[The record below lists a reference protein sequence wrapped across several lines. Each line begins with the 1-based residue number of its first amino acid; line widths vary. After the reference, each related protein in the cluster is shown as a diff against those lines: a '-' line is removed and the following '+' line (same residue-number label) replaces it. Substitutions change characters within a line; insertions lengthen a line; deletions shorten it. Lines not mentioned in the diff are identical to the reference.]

1 MESEANVYSPQW
13 FEFFHFGIDEAR
25 TIRETEFVCSCSP
38 RPEFQKI
45 LDVCCGMG
53 RHARALCARGYSVVG
68 VDRDQEA
75 IASARELDGGPNY
88 VFADIRDYQPTP
100 DEFDVAIVM
109 GQSFGHFD
117 ATTNSSVLFRLANGV
132 RTRGRII
139 LDVWNPE
146 FFATCQGERELKT
159 QRGSVR
165 ENKRVI
171 GDRLYVSLDYQD
183 GAREEFEWQ
192 LFMPGQMERLAKA
205 VGLRLVTSCSGFDAK
220 NLISPGDPRIQFVL
234 QREATE

>member
-1 MESEANVYSPQW
+1 MNEPNRYSRNW
-13 FEFFHFGIDEAR
+13 FEYFHVEIDEAR
-25 TIRETEFVCSCSP
+25 SSREVEFICRVAP
-38 RPEFQKI
+38 LPEFQNI

-53 RHARALCARGYSVVG
+53 RHARALCNRGYSVVG

-75 IASARELDGGPNY
+75 IAIARELDGGPNY
-88 VFADIRDYQPTP
+88 VFADICDYQPTP
-100 DEFDVAIVM
+100 DEFDAAIVM

-117 ATTNSSVLFRLANGV
+117 VATNSSVLFRLANGV
-132 RTRGRII
+132 RKRGRII

-146 FFATCQGERELKT
+146 FFTAYQGERELKT

-183 GAREEFEWQ
+183 GAHEKFEWQ
-192 LFMPGQMERLAKA
+192 LFTPGQMERLAKA

-220 NLISPGDPRIQFVL
+220 NLFSPGDPRIQFVL
-234 QREATE
+234 QREANE